1 MSTPERD
8 QVVRQREPLHRRQIH
23 PGQLSMVVVV
33 KRSRQRRTRRLEMIC
48 PERSGR
54 SGGGLRGGGGA
65 LPGSRPGGY
74 LGEHGRIVTSGPL
87 DCVNKTSI
95 VVVAPKISRGW
106 RRVDIV
112 RRRSIEN
119 WIIRYPSCFSF
130 VVTRIVDCSSLL
142 EPGDNFCADELRSF
156 FFFKLFLSKVRSWI
170 FQKRRNIALKIESSN
185 SLRPRS

>member
-119 WIIRYPSCFSF
+119 WIIRYPSCFTVF
-130 VVTRIVDCSSLL
+130 PSLL
-142 EPGDNFCADELRSF
+142 LVSLIVPLSLSLEIIFVPMNCDLFS
-156 FFFKLFLSKVRSWI
+156 FLS
-170 FQKRRNIALKIESSN
+170 FL
-185 SLRPRS
+185 